1 MPKAPAAEAPSER
14 NAPPAVPSL
23 AAAAPV
29 AETRRVA
36 LVASLACGAA
46 AFLLYWLT
54 LAPGLTWSHFG
65 ADGGELL
72 AAATTNGVPH
82 PPGYPLYM
90 LLLQGWLWLA
100 GWLFPASDIAWRGN
114 LLSALLAAASVG
126 LSVPL
131 MARLLARLAA
141 RDPRAEAGERGGA
154 RWLWACAGSLAWG
167 ASQQLWS
174 QALIT
179 EVYALHALI
188 IVLLLRLLF
197 APEPAAPNGDSQR
210 TVSQQTVSLQ
220 TMSQQTASLQHVWWL
235 ALPIGLG
242 LAHHVTIV
250 LLLPAVLYYVR
261 AQHGWRALPVLLGAA
276 VVGALGALLLH
287 TRTPLV
293 AGGWSLMPSPIN
305 WGYPDNPDGLWWL
318 LSGSAYRSYL
328 FDFSRAQ
335 ILEQVSEW
343 AFALTRQFS
352 PLGLAIALLGF
363 AHLDAVSPR
372 LRNFG
377 LLWVLPISFYSIIY
391 YTRDSEIYLLP
402 VVWLLA
408 FWLAVGLTNL
418 SRWLNSWLRATR
430 AGRPAAAKW
439 ITAGLA
445 AAALVVMVGWRWP
458 AVSLHN
464 DAEARDF
471 VQQAAQSMQ
480 PGSVLVASGDFQTF
494 AFWYGAFAS
503 GDLLPG
509 FAATRAENGNPRVT
523 PPSKSAILAA
533 DIIVVNDSLYQFD
546 WYRRLLADLYPDVPG
561 VDASLQTLLLTAQQ
575 SDPPRPVFFSD
586 QGISSIP
593 DSALEADG
601 VLWRYAP

>member
-1 MPKAPAAEAPSER
+1 MPKASAAEAPSER
-14 NAPPAVPSL
+14 TAPPAVPPAVPSL

-36 LVASLACGAA
+36 LVAGIACGVV

-90 LLLQGWLWLA
+90 LLLQAWLWLA
-100 GWLFPASDIAWRGN
+100 GWLFPASDVAWRGN
-114 LLSALLAAASVG
+114 LLSALLAAASAG

-131 MARLLARLAA
+131 MARLLGRLAA
-141 RDPRAEAGERGGA
+141 RDPQAAAGEQGNA
-154 RWLWACAGSLAWG
+154 RWLWACAGSLAWA

-188 IVLLLRLLF
+188 IVLLLWLLF
-197 APEPAAPNGDSQR
+197 APEPTAPEPTAPGS
-210 TVSQQTVSLQ
+210 SGSLRR
-220 TMSQQTASLQHVWWL
+220 VWWL

-242 LAHHVTIV
+242 LAHHVTLV

-261 AQHGWRALPVLLGAA
+261 AQHGWRALPVLLRAA
-276 VVGALGALLLH
+276 AAGALGAVLLH
-287 TRTPLV
+287 ARTPLV
-293 AGGWSLMPSPIN
+293 AGRWSLMPSPIN

-318 LSGSAYRSYL
+318 LSGAAYRSYL

-352 PLGLAIALLGF
+352 PLGLGLALLGF

-372 LRNFG
+372 LRNFS

-418 SRWLNSWLRATR
+418 SRWLNGWLRATR
-430 AGRPAAAKW
+430 AGRPATAKW

-445 AAALVVMVGWRWP
+445 AAALVALVGWRWP
-458 AVSLHN
+458 AISLHN
-464 DAEARDF
+464 DTEARDF
-471 VQQAAQSMQ
+471 VQQAAQSVE

-503 GDLLPG
+503 GELLPG
-509 FAATRAENGNPRVT
+509 FAAARSENGSARVT

-561 VDASLQTLLLTAQQ
+561 VDASLQTLLLSAQQ